1 MKKIVQFG
9 FLLSLIF
16 LSSCNESQNEF
27 KIGDNQ
33 VGQINAQ
40 TEVHELE
47 SIFSQDSIVK
57 PDLKNRF
64 RATNNDYYVYQ
75 EGELALIIQPR
86 KAQDST
92 SHISEI
98 QILNPAYKTDKGLH
112 ANSTFKDL
120 YDNYKIKNIQNSL
133 KNVIIDLEDSGIY
146 VVIDKKHLPSSLK
159 FDSSAKVSKTQ
170 IPDDAPFKY
179 FWFSFTEEK

>member
-16 LSSCNESQNEF
+16 LSSCQESQNEF
-27 KIGDNQ
+27 KIGQNQ
-33 VGQINAQ
+33 VGQIKAQ

-64 RATNNDYYVYQ
+64 RAADNDYYVYQ
-75 EGELALIIQPR
+75 NGELALKIQPR

-92 SHISEI
+92 SYISEI
-98 QILNPAYKTDKGLH
+98 QILNSAYKTDKGLN
-112 ANSTFKDL
+112 ASSTFKDL
-120 YDNYKIKNIQNSL
+120 YENYKINFIQNSL
-133 KNVIIDLEDSGIY
+133 KNVIVDLKDSGIY

-159 FDSSAKVSKTQ
+159 FDSSSKVSKTQ

-179 FWFSFTEEK
+179 FWFSFTEDK